1 MLRSSKAESPL
12 QPPALPGPAGMF
24 SLSGGEDVAGEGRA
38 VSPGERESQSAPA
51 ARLTRRR
58 ASGDERW
65 LSRLNAVREEECS
78 GRRGLA
84 AGEA

>member
-65 LSRLNAVREEECS
+65 LSRLNRREAPGS
-78 GRRGLA
+78 GAEFLSLF
-84 AGEA
+84 